1 MSVTASAPGKLV
13 LFGDHAAVYG
23 KPCLVT
29 AVDLRFYATIEATD
43 EPDITISTPD
53 LRAQGGL
60 YRVDA
65 QNLSAQ
71 NRRETAF
78 VEAALRQ
85 VLAEF
90 SPQMGLNITTDGPAI
105 TYGLG
110 SSSAITVAVIAA
122 AAEHF
127 DIQLGQRELF
137 DLAYAAV
144 LDVQGTGSGIDL
156 AAAVCG
162 GTVYYV
168 KGGAVMERLPIDDLP
183 VVIGYSGA
191 KVSTTN
197 LIHQV
202 ASLRAHQPDLI
213 SPILDLMGRI
223 SIRARDYMTD
233 HNWAAVGELMNIHQ
247 GLLDSLGVNVPQLAN
262 LIFAARE
269 AGAWGAKLS
278 GAGGGDC
285 MFALAP
291 ESDHQTIEQAI
302 REASGIP
309 VKIAANAP
317 GVRIEATPPDS
328 VV

>member
-1 MSVTASAPGKLV
+1 MSVAASAPGKLV

-29 AVDLRFYATIEATD
+29 AVDLRFYATVVSIDEAY
-43 EPDITISTPD
+43 IHISTPAM
-53 LRAQGGL
+53 RSQAET
-60 YRVDA
+60 YRVA
-65 QNLSAQ
+65 VKNLSAR
-71 NRRETAF
+71 NRPETAF
-78 VEAALRQ
+78 VEAALKQLLKNQDLRSG
-85 VLAEF
+85 LKIFTEG
-90 SPQMGLNITTDGPAI
+90 PQT

-110 SSSAITVAVIAA
+110 SSSAITVAIIKATA
-122 AAEHF
+122 THF
-127 DIQLGQRELF
+127 GIELNQRELF
-137 DLAYAAV
+137 DMAYAAV
-144 LDVQGTGSGIDL
+144 LDVQGAGSGVDL

-183 VVIGYSGA
+183 IVIGYSGE

-213 SPILDLMGRI
+213 NPILDLIGRI
-223 SIRARDYMTD
+223 AIRARDYIVES
-233 HNWAAVGELMNIHQ
+233 NWSAVGELMNIHQ
-247 GLLDSLGVNVPQLAN
+247 GLLDSLGVNVLTLSN

-291 ESDHQTIEQAI
+291 ETDHPAI
-302 REASGIP
+302 GLALQDAGGLP

-317 GVRIEATPPDS
+317 GVRLELDQPNS
-328 VV
+328 NV